1 MTELE
6 TTILIIPFLFSK
18 TFKADNK
25 QTTDKHIRSLIL
37 APISDN
43 FPWKIRFFKSF
54 RCYPT
59 HLVSILKFTVSSG
72 SKIKIDV
79 PRIEHTQK

>member
-43 FPWKIRFFKSF
+43 FP
-54 RCYPT
+54 
-59 HLVSILKFTVSSG
+59 
-72 SKIKIDV
+72 
-79 PRIEHTQK
+79 

>member
-1 MTELE
+1 MTELQ

-25 QTTDKHIRSLIL
+25 QTTDKHS
-37 APISDN
+37 
-43 FPWKIRFFKSF
+43 FPWKIRFLKSF
-54 RCYPT
+54 RCYSA
-59 HLVSILKFTVSSG
+59 HRVSILKFTLSSG

-79 PRIEHTQK
+79 SRIEHTQK